1 MIRWKRKA
9 LKDLK
14 RLPQNTINRIVE
26 RINQFYERGYGD
38 VKPLHGSLA
47 NFYRLRGG
55 CILTFSRSSPIFPPP
70 LYSAIE
76 PLQKSSKYLSIA
88 PYPF

>member
-14 RLPQNTINRIVE
+14 RLPQDTINRIVE

-38 VKPLHGSLA
+38 IKPLHGSLA
-47 NFYRLRGG
+47 NFYRLRVGNYRV
-55 CILTFSRSSPIFPPP
+55 ILSFEGEDMIIHRVLSREDA
-70 LYSAIE
+70 Y
-76 PLQKSSKYLSIA
+76 
-88 PYPF
+88 